1 MPLGP
6 LRLSYYSAASSIKK
20 NQGFITDFGTT
31 RAALIVAHPGHEL
44 RVYQW
49 LRIARPC
56 VFVLTDGSGH
66 SGRSRLGRTT
76 ALLKQVS
83 AKPGSIYGRFTDRE
97 IYSAILSHNHRLFI
111 DVAEELA
118 HALAEDEFGYVAG
131 DRAEG
136 YNPVH
141 DVCRYVIDA
150 AVELAN
156 RKRGASISNYD
167 FMLAGIDR
175 SGPADTL
182 ESELSLDL
190 TDDELLQKLD
200 AARSYDELSADV
212 DEMLRV
218 GGMDGIRTETLRPV
232 PRVPFDEGLNVEP
245 PFYETYGEKQV
256 AAGHYQTVLR
266 YREHVLPLANALR
279 QYSECRE

>member
-1 MPLGP
+1 M
-6 LRLSYYSAASSIKK
+6 SYYSAASSIKK

-49 LRIARPC
+49 LRINRPC

-76 ALLKQVS
+76 ALLEQVS

-97 IYSAILSHNHRLFI
+97 IYSAILNHNHRLVV
-111 DVAEELA
+111 DVAQELA
-118 HALAEDEFGYVAG
+118 RALIDGEFDYVAG

-156 RKRGASISNYD
+156 IKHGASISNYD
-167 FMLAGIDR
+167 FILAGIDR
-175 SGPADTL
+175 NRAADTL
-182 ESELSLDL
+182 ESEISLEL
-190 TDDELLQKLD
+190 TDDELSQKLD

-218 GGMDGIRTETLRPV
+218 GGIDGIRTETLRPV
-232 PRVPFDEGLNVEP
+232 QRVPFDEGLNVEP

-279 QYSECRE
+279 QYSECKE

>member
-1 MPLGP
+1 VSNYL
-6 LRLSYYSAASSIKK
+6 AASSIKK
-20 NQGFITDFGTT
+20 NQGLITDFGTT

-66 SGRSRLGRTT
+66 SGESRLGRTT
-76 ALLKQVS
+76 ALLEQVR

-97 IYSAILSHNHRLFI
+97 IYSAILNHNHRLFI
-111 DVAEELA
+111 DVAHELA
-118 HALAEDEFGYVAG
+118 RALVEGEFDYVAG

-156 RKRGASISNYD
+156 RRRGASISNYD

-175 SGPADTL
+175 SRPADSL
-182 ESELSLDL
+182 ESELTLEL
-190 TDDELLQKLD
+190 TDDELSQKLD

-212 DEMLRV
+212 DEMLRL
-218 GGMDGIRTETLRPV
+218 GGVEGIRTETLRPV
-232 PRVPFDEGLNVEP
+232 QRAPFDECVNVER

-279 QYSECRE
+279 QYSECKE

>member
-1 MPLGP
+1 LPLGP
-6 LRLSYYSAASSIKK
+6 LRLSYYSAASSITK
-20 NQGFITDFGTT
+20 NQGLITDFGTT
-31 RAALIVAHPGHEL
+31 RTALVVAHPGHEL
-44 RVYQW
+44 RVYHW

-83 AKPGSIYGRFTDRE
+83 ARQGSIYGRFTDRE

-111 DVAEELA
+111 DAAEELA
-118 HALAEDEFGYVAG
+118 RALVAGEFEYVAG

-150 AVELAN
+150 AVDLAN

-167 FMLAGIDR
+167 FALAGIDR
-175 SGPADTL
+175 GRPPDTL
-182 ESELSLDL
+182 ETELSLEL
-190 TDDELLQKLD
+190 TDDELSQKLD
-200 AARSYDELSADV
+200 AARSYDELSADI
-212 DEMLRV
+212 DEMLKV

-232 PRVPFDEGLNVEP
+232 PRVPLNEGVNVER

-266 YREHVLPLANALR
+266 YREHLMPLANALR
-279 QYSECRE
+279 QYPERKE

>member
-1 MPLGP
+1 LPLGP
-6 LRLSYYSAASSIKK
+6 LRLSYDSAASSITK
-20 NQGFITDFGTT
+20 NQGIITDLGTT
-31 RAALIVAHPGHEL
+31 RTALVVAHPGHEL

-76 ALLKQVS
+76 ALLKRVS

-118 HALAEDEFGYVAG
+118 RAMVAGEFEYVAG

-141 DVCRYVIDA
+141 DVCRCVIDA
-150 AVELAN
+150 AVDLAN
-156 RKRGASISNYD
+156 RKCGASISNYD
-167 FMLAGIDR
+167 FALARIDR
-175 SGPADTL
+175 SSPAHTPD
-182 ESELSLDL
+182 SELSLEL
-190 TDDELLQKLD
+190 TDEELSQKLD
-200 AARSYDELSADV
+200 AARSYDELSADI

-232 PRVPFDEGLNVEP
+232 PRVPLNEGVNLEP
-245 PFYETYGEKQV
+245 PFYETYGEMQV
-256 AAGHYQTVLR
+256 AAGHYKTVLR
-266 YREHVLPLANALR
+266 YREHLMPLANALR
-279 QYSECRE
+279 QYPERKE

>member
-1 MPLGP
+1 MQ
-6 LRLSYYSAASSIKK
+6 SK
-20 NQGFITDFGTT
+20 NQGIITDLGTT

-49 LRIARPC
+49 LRMAKPC
-56 VFVLTDGSGH
+56 VFVFTDGSGH
-66 SGRSRLGRTT
+66 SGQSRLDRTT
-76 ALLKQVS
+76 TLLEQVG

-97 IYSAILSHNHRLFI
+97 IYSAILSHNHRLFV

-118 HALAEDEFGYVAG
+118 HALVAGEFGYVAG

-175 SGPADTL
+175 SRPADTL
-182 ESELSLDL
+182 DSELSLDL
-190 TDDELLQKLD
+190 TEDELSKKLE
-200 AARSYDELSADV
+200 AARSYDELSADI
-212 DEMLRV
+212 DQMLRA

-232 PRVPFDEGLNVEP
+232 PRVPFDEGLNV
-245 PFYETYGEKQV
+245 
-256 AAGHYQTVLR
+256 
-266 YREHVLPLANALR
+266 
-279 QYSECRE
+279 

>member
-1 MPLGP
+1 M
-6 LRLSYYSAASSIKK
+6 
-20 NQGFITDFGTT
+20 
-31 RAALIVAHPGHEL
+31 
-44 RVYQW
+44 YQW

-97 IYSAILSHNHRLFI
+97 IYSGILSHNHRLFI

-118 HALAEDEFGYVAG
+118 RALLAGEVEYVAG

-156 RKRGASISNYD
+156 RRRGASISNYD
-167 FMLAGIDR
+167 FALAGIDR
-175 SGPADTL
+175 SRPADTL
-182 ESELSLDL
+182 ESEVSLEL
-190 TDDELLQKLD
+190 TDDELSQKLD
-200 AARSYDELSADV
+200 AARAYDELSADI

-232 PRVPFDEGLNVEP
+232 PRVTCDEGSNVEP

-266 YREHVLPLANALR
+266 YREHLMPLANAMR
-279 QYSECRE
+279 QYPERKE

>member
-1 MPLGP
+1 M
-6 LRLSYYSAASSIKK
+6 A
-20 NQGFITDFGTT
+20 Q
-31 RAALIVAHPGHEL
+31 
-44 RVYQW
+44 
-49 LRIARPC
+49 PC

-66 SGRSRLGRTT
+66 SVRSRLGRTT
-76 ALLKQVS
+76 ALLEQVS

-118 HALAEDEFGYVAG
+118 HELVAGEFGYVAG

-156 RKRGASISNYD
+156 RKRGASISNHD

-175 SGPADTL
+175 SRPADTL

-190 TDDELLQKLD
+190 TDDELSQKLE
-200 AARSYDELSADV
+200 AARCYDELSADI
-212 DEMLRV
+212 DEMLRT
-218 GGMDGIRTETLRPV
+218 GGIDGIRTERLR
-232 PRVPFDEGLNVEP
+232 RVERGAFNEDLNVEP

-279 QYSECRE
+279 QYSERKE